1 MTDTSCSPKD
11 LVSGA
16 QRNDVSLTSRK
27 IPGQGI
33 CSLCTESDCCKWAE
47 LVQHCDCTPAFL
59 QLRAGPFPFCHLSL
73 LHAHVACCA
82 SHCCDVQPEWVSP
95 GCAGCSASL
104 GRCGFLLL
112 GELGRKQ
119 YVVCLRLPIQQVGKA
134 SHL

>member
-1 MTDTSCSPKD
+1 MLYVVRVTAVMP
-11 LVSGA
+11 
-16 QRNDVSLTSRK
+16 
-27 IPGQGI
+27 
-33 CSLCTESDCCKWAE
+33 
-47 LVQHCDCTPAFL
+47 TP
-59 QLRAGPFPFCHLSL
+59 
-73 LHAHVACCA
+73 V
-82 SHCCDVQPEWVSP
+82 CDVQPEWVSP